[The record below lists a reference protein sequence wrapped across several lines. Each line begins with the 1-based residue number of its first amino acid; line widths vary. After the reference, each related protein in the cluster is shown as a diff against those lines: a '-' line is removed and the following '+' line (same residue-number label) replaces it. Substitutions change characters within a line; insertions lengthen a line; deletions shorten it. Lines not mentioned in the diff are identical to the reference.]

1 MPDVFTMLETDHR
14 TVESLL
20 ADIAASEQG
29 PEREA
34 LVVKLTQALQL
45 HMQFEEGEVYP
56 LLQQVDGEMEQEA
69 EVEHQLARDGLAKMT
84 ELVAA
89 PGFGAAVEMVKAGIS
104 HHVEEEE
111 QEAFPKLRSS
121 CDQAAVKQLGQ
132 TLLRRKA
139 EAGTLSDDLEGASKG
154 VLSEIAEQLGVDGRS
169 SMTQAELI
177 AAITSA
183 APS

>member
-139 EAGTLSDDLEGASKG
+139 EAGTLADDLEGATKD
-154 VLSEIAEQLGVDGRS
+154 VLSEIAEQFGVDGRS
-169 SMTQAELI
+169 SMTKAELI
-177 AAITSA
+177 EAITSA
-183 APS
+183 TPS